1 MGNQS
6 DWGSLFTAAFQP
18 TLFEIHLP
26 ACLDNL
32 RARLRF

>member
-6 DWGSLFTAAFQP
+6 DWGSLLFTAAFQP
-18 TLFEIHLP
+18 TLFEIHPP

-32 RARLRF
+32 RA